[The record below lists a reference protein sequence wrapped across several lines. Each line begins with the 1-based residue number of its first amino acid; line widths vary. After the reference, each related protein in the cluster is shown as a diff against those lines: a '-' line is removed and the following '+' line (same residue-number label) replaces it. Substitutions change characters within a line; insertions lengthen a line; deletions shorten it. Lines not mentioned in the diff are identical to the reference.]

1 MPHPAQSAAA
11 SALLAAAMLAPA
23 PAAAHQDSLTPLA
36 LRAEGRTV
44 TATARLD
51 ALDLNEALAAPSGA
65 LLTRAEALARV
76 AAAGR
81 YLSARLRLTHAGIPC
96 APGAP
101 AGAVV
106 ERADGWSLAV
116 TVPYACAHRVE
127 ALAVDYGLFFDVDP
141 RHRGL
146 ATLDGLGPAR
156 QFVFQSD
163 RRRWAVDASVS
174 VRAQL
179 GQYLHLGV
187 EHIFT
192 GYDHVAFVVA
202 LLVLAGPLRPRAG
215 ARHVLSVVTAFT
227 AAHSLTLVSAALG
240 WVAAPARL
248 VEPAIALSILHV
260 AVANLRRRAP
270 PPRSRPLTA
279 FAFGL
284 VHGLGF
290 ADVLRELGLP
300 ARATVPSL
308 LAFNVGVEL
317 GQLAV
322 VLALLPLLQAM
333 AARRPLAAQLAWS
346 AALGA
351 LAVALL
357 PALGPPRGTVLA
369 VAVTVVL
376 AVVAAR
382 HWDYDRVIRRGL
394 SLALALLALLW
405 TVERLSGRTL
415 LHGVLG

>member
-11 SALLAAAMLAPA
+11 ALLAAALLR
-23 PAAAHQDSLTPLA
+23 PAAAHAHQNSITPLA
-36 LRAEGRTV
+36 LRAEGRAVTV
-44 TATARLD
+44 TARLD
-51 ALDLNEALAAPSGA
+51 ELDLNEALGARSGA
-65 LLTRAEALARV
+65 LLTREEALARTTQG
-76 AAAGR
+76 GR
-81 YLSARLRLTHAGIPC
+81 YLAQRLRITHAGLPC
-96 APGAP
+96 TPGA
-101 AGAVV
+101 AEGAVV
-106 ERADGWSLAV
+106 ERADGWGLAL
-116 TVPYACAHRVE
+116 TVPYECEHRVE
-127 ALAVDYGLFFDVDP
+127 GLSVEYGLFFDVDP
-141 RHRGL
+141 QHRGL
-146 ATLDGLGPAR
+146 ATLEGLGPER

-163 RRRWAVDASVS
+163 RRLWTVDASVPL
-174 VRAQL
+174 RAQL
-179 GQYLHLGV
+179 TQYLRLGV

-202 LLVLAGPLRPRAG
+202 LLVLAGALRPRAG
-215 ARHVLSVVTAFT
+215 LRHVLAVVTSFT

-260 AVANLRRRAP
+260 AASNLLRRGP
-270 PPRSRPLTA
+270 PPRSRPLTT

-290 ADVLRELGLP
+290 AGVLRELGLP

-317 GQLAV
+317 GQIAV

-333 AARRPLAAQLAWS
+333 AARRPLAPQLAWS
-346 AALGA
+346 IALGGA
-351 LAVALL
+351 AVAWL
-357 PALGPPRGTVLA
+357 PALGPPRATVLA
-369 VAVTVVL
+369 LAVVVVI

-382 HWDYDRVIRRGL
+382 HGGYDNVIRRGL

-405 TVERLSGRTL
+405 TVERLSGRSFF
-415 LHGVLG
+415 HGALG